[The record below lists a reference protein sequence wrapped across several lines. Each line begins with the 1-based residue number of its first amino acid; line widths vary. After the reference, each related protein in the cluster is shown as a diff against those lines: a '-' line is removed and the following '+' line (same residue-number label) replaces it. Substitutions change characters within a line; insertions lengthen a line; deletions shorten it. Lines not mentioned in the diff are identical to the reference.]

1 MYTLLINVYINSV
14 TDYCL
19 KIWGP
24 SRVSDFAQ
32 IQKVTN
38 NLLAIFFFPN
48 IVKYKKKRFWCNRDA
63 EDLVKAK
70 KECIIAHRN
79 LDYYNLLEK
88 CNLLTITERL
98 EFYSLWNIY
107 KIRKFKSKVVALN
120 EMYSPRIN
128 LSTVKTRSSNNCNV
142 IDHTTQFFANSC
154 VYYSSSLW
162 NAIPRELTNLENPNL
177 CFRAGI
183 NKWLLDKRSDDFVH
197 S

>member
-1 MYTLLINVYINSV
+1 
-14 TDYCL
+14 
-19 KIWGP
+19 
-24 SRVSDFAQ
+24 
-32 IQKVTN
+32 
-38 NLLAIFFFPN
+38 
-48 IVKYKKKRFWCNRDA
+48 
-63 EDLVKAK
+63 
-70 KECIIAHRN
+70 
-79 LDYYNLLEK
+79 
-88 CNLLTITERL
+88 LLTITERL

-177 CFRAGI
+177 CFRASV
-183 NKWLLDKRSDDFVH
+183 NLWLLEKRCDDFVH